1 MSWLRAALRELA
13 KQRAKWN
20 HRDSN
25 RLVGGW
31 LKAFRGQLGA
41 SQADLAVLLSIPIS
55 DIAKFE
61 AGRKRVPA
69 AQLYVLAQYFDVPV
83 AAFFGYGSEVK

>member
-1 MSWLRAALRELA
+1 MSLLRAALEDIARRQAEW
-13 KQRAKWN
+13 KR
-20 HRDSN
+20 RGIN
-25 RLVGGW
+25 RLVGRG
-31 LKAFRGQLGA
+31 LKVIREHLGK
-41 SQADLAVLLSIPIS
+41 SHADLAVLLSVPIS